1 MSEDQEGKF
10 ISIKGVI
17 AVIAALIT
25 GMVLIIFTFME
36 GKSRSDL
43 EATIVQASKQADLT
57 EAAFQLSQ
65 TPNPTSTLPPTETPE
80 PHPPSDAPSPTGT
93 RSDHS
98 SEAAN
103 APLWISGDYSLGT
116 FWSAMRCN
124 SPSGTIKSSGELLIS
139 LPDFDNDS
147 DRLCSLK
154 TVDKSLLSAVKRI
167 SITVLMPEEVSDQGS
182 WIGIRTSCGNQ
193 GYAFMLSPSRAA
205 YFDPSDTSLPP
216 ENQEDEWQLNAELPL
231 ERTLSAKWDGNFLIF
246 GLLDPSTQ
254 DLSVKSIPCQDD
266 PQWLEIGAMTRPGGY
281 LVGTI
286 TDLRIWK
293 K

>member
-43 EATIVQASKQADLT
+43 EATVVQASKEADLT
-57 EAAFQLSQ
+57 EIAFQLSQ
-65 TPNPTSTLPPTETPE
+65 TPDPTPTLPLTDTPE
-80 PHPPSDAPSPTGT
+80 PHAPTDAPAPTGT
-93 RSDHS
+93 RSDLP
-98 SEAAN
+98 SEASN
-103 APLWISGDYSLGT
+103 AALWISGDYSLGA
-116 FWSAMRCN
+116 FWSGLRCD
-124 SPSGTIKSSGELLIS
+124 SPSGTIKSNGDLFIS

-154 TVDKSLLSAVKRI
+154 TVDKSLLTAVKRI

-193 GYAFMLSPSRAA
+193 GYAFMLSPTRAA
-205 YFDPSDTSLPP
+205 YFDPANRSVPQ
-216 ENQEDEWQLNAELPL
+216 EGQEDEWQLTAELPL

-266 PQWLEIGAMTRPGGY
+266 PQWLEIGAMTGPGGY